1 MNILFLVSSQGHYG
15 IENMMITLAQGLRLS
30 GCRCIVA
37 AFRDSRSPHTEV
49 VKAALDA
56 GLEVEII
63 PCAGRFDWNVVRQ
76 LRSLIGKY
84 HLDVMH
90 PHGYKADFYAFSAAW
105 RNRVALLAT
114 SHNWPSRRAHMRFYA
129 ALDRL
134 VLRYFDRVVVVSDGV
149 AKKLKRS
156 GMSVQKLVTIHNGVD
171 VDKFEKALP
180 AFHFQDRGPIIG
192 FIGRL
197 VPDKGGAILLQAARP
212 VLRSYPAA
220 TLVFVGDG
228 PSRTDWEELA
238 KRLGIE
244 RQVLFIGAR
253 QDMPETYAALDI
265 VVLPSLVESMPM
277 CVLEAM
283 AAGKAVIATRVGMI
297 PNVIVDGANGLLADS
312 ANISDLSVAILSL
325 VRDPFLRKQLGKSAQ
340 ECIAQR
346 FSAQGM
352 ARNYL
357 THYRQVLANFR
368 ETRLQSVAS
377 GTSE

>member
-1 MNILFLVSSQGHYG
+1 VNILFLVSSQGHYG
-15 IENMMITLAQGLRLS
+15 IESMMITLARGLRLS

-37 AFRDSRSPHTEV
+37 AFRDSRSPHIEV

-63 PCAGRFDWNVVRQ
+63 PCAGKFDWNVVRH
-76 LRSLIGKY
+76 LRNLIIRY
-84 HLDVMH
+84 RLDVMH
-90 PHGYKADFYAFSAAW
+90 PHGYKADFYAFAAAW

-129 ALDRL
+129 SLDRL
-134 VLRYFDRVVVVSDGV
+134 VLRYFDRVVVVSDAV

-156 GMSVQKLVTIHNGVD
+156 GVSAQKLFTIYNGVD
-171 VDKFEKALP
+171 LERFEKAVP
-180 AFHFQDRGPIIG
+180 AFHLQDRGPIIG
-192 FIGRL
+192 FVGRL

-212 VLRSYPAA
+212 VLRSYPAV

-228 PSRTDWEELA
+228 PCRAEWGELA

-253 QDMPETYAALDI
+253 EDMPETYAALDI
-265 VVLPSLVESMPM
+265 FVLPSLVESMPM

-297 PNVIVDGANGLLADS
+297 PDVIVDGANGLLVDS
-312 ANISDLSVAILSL
+312 ANIPDLSDAILAL
-325 VRDPFLRKQLGKSAQ
+325 LGNPFLRRQLAKSAQ

-346 FSAQGM
+346 FSAEAM
-352 ARNYL
+352 VRNYL

-368 ETRLQSVAS
+368 ETPLESVA
-377 GTSE
+377 

>member
-15 IENMMITLAQGLRLS
+15 IENMMITLARGLRLS

-76 LRSLIGKY
+76 LRSLIAEY
-84 HLDVMH
+84 RLDVIH
-90 PHGYKADFYAFSAAW
+90 PHGYKADFYAFAAAW
-105 RNRVALLAT
+105 KKRVALLAT
-114 SHNWPSRRAHMRFYA
+114 SHNWPSKRTHMRFYA

-134 VLRYFDRVVVVSDGV
+134 VLRYFDRVAVVSDVV
-149 AKKLKRS
+149 AGKLKRS
-156 GMSVQKLVTIHNGVD
+156 GVSAQKLFTIYNGVD
-171 VDKFEKALP
+171 LDKFEKAVP
-180 AFHFQDRGPIIG
+180 AFHLQDRSPIIG
-192 FIGRL
+192 FVGRL

-212 VLRSYPAA
+212 VLRNYPAA
-220 TLVFVGDG
+220 ALVFVGDG
-228 PSRTDWEELA
+228 PCRTEWQDLA

-244 RQVLFIGAR
+244 RQVLFTGAR

-265 VVLPSLVESMPM
+265 IVLPSLVESMPM

-283 AAGKAVIATRVGMI
+283 AAGKAVVATRVGMI
-297 PNVIVDGANGLLADS
+297 PDVIVDGVNGLLVDS
-312 ANISDLSVAILSL
+312 ASVPDLSAAMLTL
-325 VRDPFLRKQLGKSAQ
+325 LPDPFLRRQLGKSAR

-346 FSAQGM
+346 FSAERM

-368 ETRLQSVAS
+368 ETPLQS
-377 GTSE
+377 TT